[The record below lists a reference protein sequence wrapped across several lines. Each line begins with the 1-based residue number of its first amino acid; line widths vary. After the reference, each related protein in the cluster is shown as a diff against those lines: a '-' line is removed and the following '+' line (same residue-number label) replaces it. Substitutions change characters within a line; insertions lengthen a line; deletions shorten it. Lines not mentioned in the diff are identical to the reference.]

1 MIIKNGLVFQEDGT
15 FRQQDLYVENGK
27 IAASEAEIT
36 DKTEVDASGLKVILG
51 LVDVHSHGAFGHDF
65 CDADPEGLKV
75 ILQYEKEHGVT
86 SYCPTSMT
94 LAKEKLLDIFATAA
108 KIDESPELSRIIGVN
123 MEGPLIDIKK
133 KGAQAGDYIRVPDA
147 SFFRKCNEA
156 SGNQIKLVTLAPNV
170 DNAFEFIEEVKDEVM
185 VSIGHT
191 TANYDCAK
199 KAMDL
204 GAKHVTHLY
213 NAMPPFAHRDPGVV
227 GAACDTPDCMVELI
241 CDGFH
246 IHPST
251 IRTTFKMFGEERVVL
266 ISDSMMA
273 TGMPNG
279 KYELGGQEV
288 TMKDHFAA
296 LADGTLAGSA
306 TNLFD
311 CMKNAM
317 KFGISEA
324 AAIFAATR
332 NPAKSIG
339 VYDKVGSLTP
349 GKFADMV
356 LVDENYEIKQVI

>member
-15 FRQQDLYVENGK
+15 FRQQDLYVENGQ

-36 DKTEVDASGLKVILG
+36 DKTEVDASGLKVIPG